1 MSPRGNNHSGLSS
14 IMLTELVGTI
24 QWEKGLEQ
32 STSKWLHRCATR
44 NIVF

>member
-32 STSKWLHRCATR
+32 PLQVNGYTDVLQE
-44 NIVF
+44 I